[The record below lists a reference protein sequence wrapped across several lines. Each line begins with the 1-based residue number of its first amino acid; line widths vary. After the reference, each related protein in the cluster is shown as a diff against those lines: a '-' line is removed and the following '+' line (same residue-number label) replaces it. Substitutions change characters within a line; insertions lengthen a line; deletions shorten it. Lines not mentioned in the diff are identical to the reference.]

1 MALTDG
7 TGLSAADIMALTG
20 NGNNDGFGMN
30 GSGGWWLLLFILLL
44 GGGFRGWG
52 GYGNG
57 NGCNCGGNGTGA
69 YSYAAAVQNG
79 FDQQALMTALT
90 NLNTVVANGFS
101 SAAVDACNKSMTI
114 LQGQNALGIQMAN
127 YEMARQMSTCDVKS
141 AISDLKAT
149 VLSENCADRTALN
162 ESTNNIITAMN
173 AGFQGIKD
181 QLFQNQLDAM
191 KQENEN
197 LRMQNYIRS
206 ISDSNNQQTQQLF
219 ANNQAQTDRIMDFLN
234 PPYARP
240 YYGNN
245 GGCCCNNNFNPCCG
259 NS

>member
-20 NGNNDGFGMN
+20 NGNNGGFGMN

-52 GYGNG
+52 GSGSDNSCGNG
-57 NGCNCGGNGTGA
+57 IGA
-69 YSYAAAVQNG
+69 YSYAASAVQNG
-79 FDQQALMTALT
+79 FDQQALMTAIT

-114 LQGQNALGIQMAN
+114 LQGQNQLGTQMAN

-149 VLSENCADRTALN
+149 ALSENCADRTALN
-162 ESTNNIITAMN
+162 ESTNSIITAMN

-181 QLFQNQLDAM
+181 QLFQNQMNAIR
-191 KQENEN
+191 QENEN

-206 ISDSNNQQTQQLF
+206 ISDSNNKQTQQLF

-245 GGCCCNNNFNPCCG
+245 GCCCNNNFNPCCG

>member
-1 MALTDG
+1 
-7 TGLSAADIMALTG
+7 
-20 NGNNDGFGMN
+20 
-30 GSGGWWLLLFILLL
+30 
-44 GGGFRGWG
+44 
-52 GYGNG
+52 
-57 NGCNCGGNGTGA
+57 
-69 YSYAAAVQNG
+69 
-79 FDQQALMTALT
+79 
-90 NLNTVVANGFS
+90 
-101 SAAVDACNKSMTI
+101 
-114 LQGQNALGIQMAN
+114 MAN

-149 VLSENCADRTALN
+149 ALSENCADRTALN

-181 QLFQNQLDAM
+181 QLFQNQMDAM
-191 KQENEN
+191 RQENEN

>member
-20 NGNNDGFGMN
+20 NGNNGGFGMN

-52 GYGNG
+52 GSGSDNSCGNG
-57 NGCNCGGNGTGA
+57 IGA
-69 YSYAAAVQNG
+69 YSYAASAVQNG
-79 FDQQALMTALT
+79 FDQQALMTAIT

-114 LQGQNALGIQMAN
+114 LQGQNQLGTQMAN
-127 YEMARQMSTCDVKS
+127 YEMARQMGTCDVKS
-141 AISDLKAT
+141 AIADLKSTA
-149 VLSENCADRTALN
+149 LSENCADRTALS

-181 QLFQNQLDAM
+181 QLFQNQMDAM
-191 KQENEN
+191 RQENEN

-245 GGCCCNNNFNPCCG
+245 GCCCNNNFNPCCG